1 MPLNRHGKTGQNFL
15 TRPDSTRPEPDF
27 FDPKQKRVDPWPDP
41 CFVRVNPTQPTTRP
55 ELEPFFWGKK
65 NSEIKTIL
73 VLLFIMS
80 FKETIDT
87 FT

>member
-1 MPLNRHGKTGQNFL
+1 MGQNFL
-15 TRPDSTRPEPDF
+15 TRPDPTRTRFFWPEAKTGWPVTRPVF
-27 FDPKQKRVDPWPDP
+27 CAGQPDP
-41 CFVRVNPTQPTTRP
+41 THDPTRTRTIF
-55 ELEPFFWGKK
+55 LKLFFLGKK